1 MSTAGGG
8 GELMPNASN
17 TVASGRS
24 RGGYRSALYR
34 DARGRY
40 WKCDVLSGPAGGPF
54 TIRIGARVAAGMPA
68 SQHTLTLVPLA
79 TSKAS
84 TGAVHPT
91 ARYS

>member
-1 MSTAGGG
+1 
-8 GELMPNASN
+8 MPNQANSI
-17 TVASGRS
+17 ASGRAD
-24 RGGYRSALYR
+24 GGFRSALYR

-40 WKCDVLSGPAGGPF
+40 WKCEVLSGPAAGPF
-54 TIRIGARVAAGMPA
+54 TIRIGARVAAGLPA